1 MTFDELYVEARLRE
15 LEHELSRQRMIYE
28 ARRQLATNAHNPE
41 PPPLTARP
49 SLRERAGLQ

>member
-1 MTFDELYVEARLRE
+1 MTLDELYVEARLRE

-28 ARRQLATNAHNPE
+28 ARRQLAANAHNSE
-41 PPPLTARP
+41 PPPLTGRP